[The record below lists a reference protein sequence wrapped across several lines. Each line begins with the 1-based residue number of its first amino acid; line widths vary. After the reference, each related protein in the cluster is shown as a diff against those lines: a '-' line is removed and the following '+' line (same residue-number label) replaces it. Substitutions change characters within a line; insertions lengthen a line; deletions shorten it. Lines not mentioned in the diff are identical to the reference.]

1 MTKTIRTNS
10 ELIIYRSYA
19 GHLSCVPSKPICQ
32 NMVKVIPINSEIN
45 YMGIK
50 SIGKNSY
57 DLFEYQK
64 IEFIA
69 PIDAIAH

>member
-1 MTKTIRTNS
+1 MTQTITTNS

-32 NMVKVIPINSEIN
+32 NMVKVIPFNSEIS

-50 SIGKNSY
+50 TLGKNRY
-57 DLFEYQK
+57 DLFDYQGL
-64 IEFIA
+64 EFIA